1 MAGWI
6 VVNHFYHSA
15 KFTELHEWLLR
26 AADQSGLNAQLVTNA
41 QVQAQLER
49 ERPDWVVLWDKDVA
63 VGRWLEAHGV
73 RCFNSAAAIEA
84 CDDKFRT
91 YTCLLPAG
99 IAQPETMVVP
109 LRFQPVAWQEQPFV
123 DAAIEHFGLPVVVK
137 ESFGSFGAQV
147 HLARAREEL
156 VAWLDQLGTRDGI
169 VQEFIAESAGR
180 DYRLQVIGD
189 QVVATIERTAQQGE
203 FRANLTHGGQAR
215 QVQATPEQER
225 MAIAATRAVGADFAG
240 VDLLDG
246 PDGPVVCEV
255 NSNAHFVNMSRS
267 TGIDIGQL
275 IMEYVRD
282 A

>member
-15 KFTELHEWLLR
+15 KFAELHEWLLR
-26 AADQSGLNAQLVTNA
+26 AADQAGLKAQFVTNA

-63 VGRWLEAHGV
+63 VGRWLEARGV

-91 YTCLLPAG
+91 YTCLLEAG
-99 IAQPETMVVP
+99 IAQPDTMVVP

-123 DAAIEHFGLPVVVK
+123 DEAIEHFGLPVVVK

-147 HLARAREEL
+147 HLARTREDL
-156 VAWLDQLGTRDGI
+156 VTWLGQLGARDGI
-169 VQEFIAESAGR
+169 VQEFVTESAGR

-189 QVVATIERTAQQGE
+189 EVVATIERTAQPGE

-215 QVQATPEQER
+215 QVQATLEQER
-225 MAIAATRAVGADFAG
+225 LAIAATRAVGAGFAG

-255 NSNAHFVNMSRS
+255 NSNAHFVNMSRT
-267 TGIDIGQL
+267 TGIDIGRL